1 MARIIV
7 AHPGQGFGKTFCH
20 RWVEVRSSREHA
32 MIEGWRSPDFN
43 QRSFRHQSFAFQC
56 LPKWAAHRS
65 RIGSAVKNRANHFRL
80 ASAGIPMLA
89 DIAVEAQRAILLF
102 FDQTFALEKM
112 NRQDPA
118 VAPIAASS
126 TQGATFCT

>member
-43 QRSFRHQSFAFQC
+43 QRSFRHQSFAVQC

-65 RIGSAVKNRANHFRL
+65 RIGSAVRNRANHFSL
-80 ASAGIPMLA
+80 TSAGVAMLA
-89 DIAVEAQRAILLF
+89 DIAVEAQRAIRLF
-102 FDQTFALEKM
+102 FDQTLALQKM
-112 NRQDPA
+112 NRQDGGVSA
-118 VAPIAASS
+118 IAAY
-126 TQGATFCT
+126 